1 VKMMADEKEMERPE
15 ENEDSVVLVD
25 EEGIEYTFTI
35 IDVIQVEGRDYVI
48 LLPEE
53 DEVDEAV
60 ILRLDTDVNGED
72 ILVDIEDEE
81 EWDRV
86 VQAWEEILEEEYGK
100 DDEED

>member
-1 VKMMADEKEMERPE
+1 MKMMADEKEMERPE